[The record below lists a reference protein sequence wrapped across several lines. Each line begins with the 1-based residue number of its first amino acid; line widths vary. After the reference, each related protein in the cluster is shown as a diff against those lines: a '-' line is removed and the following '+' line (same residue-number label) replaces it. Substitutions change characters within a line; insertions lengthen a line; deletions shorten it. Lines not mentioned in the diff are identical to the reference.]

1 MHACSVAPRSSYS
14 KRANDANNEKMMHM
28 NQMHQDSDAA
38 HQPQAAGT
46 VDTRQFVTFTLGE
59 QQYCVDIMAV
69 REIRAANVITP
80 LPSAPDYV
88 RGVINLRG
96 TIVPIIDL
104 RTRFAL
110 GRTDVNQG
118 IVVVVMI
125 EGRLNGLLVDG
136 VSDILTVRQ
145 NDIAAI
151 PETDGETRNPF
162 FDGLITQGEAMLI
175 VIALAGLTRSSVQAT
190 AFRSPAELAALAA

>member
-1 MHACSVAPRSSYS
+1 MTENS
-14 KRANDANNEKMMHM
+14 
-28 NQMHQDSDAA
+28 QDFGGAR
-38 HQPQAAGT
+38 QPQAAGV
-46 VDTRQFVTFTLGE
+46 VDTRQFVTFTLGA

-80 LPSAPDYV
+80 LPSAPEFV

-110 GRTDVNQG
+110 GRTELNQG

-125 EGRLNGLLVDG
+125 EGRPIGLLVDA
-136 VSDILTVRQ
+136 VSDILTVHRS
-145 NDIAAI
+145 DIAAI
-151 PETDGETRNPF
+151 PETDGEKRNPF
-162 FDGLITQGEAMLI
+162 FDGLIPQGDAMLI
-175 VIALAGLTRSSVQAT
+175 VIALDRLTRSSVQMT
-190 AFRSPAELAALAA
+190 AFPSPTQLEALVA

>member
-1 MHACSVAPRSSYS
+1 MKQAFQDGDAVSQTVAGAP
-14 KRANDANNEKMMHM
+14 DI
-28 NQMHQDSDAA
+28 
-38 HQPQAAGT
+38 
-46 VDTRQFVTFTLGE
+46 RQFVTFTLGE
-59 QQYCVDIMAV
+59 QQYCIDIMAV

-80 LPSAPDYV
+80 LPSAPDFV

-110 GRTDVNQG
+110 GRTALDQG

-125 EGRLNGLLVDG
+125 DGRLKGLLVDA
-136 VSDILTVRQ
+136 VSDIVTVRQ
-145 NDIAAI
+145 GDIAGI
-151 PETDGETRNPF
+151 PETGGERRNPF

-175 VIALAGLTRSSVQAT
+175 VISLEGLAWSSVQAT
-190 AFRSPAELAALAA
+190 VLPSSAQPAAMVT